1 MITRRVLYRCASPNE
16 KYSWEKANHLEAN
29 TLQTHFPTTVF
40 SNSCI
45 YRYAMIIMFC
55 IYLRIYKKIPLE
67 IVSFHLSNVD
77 KWPKESLK
85 EICYY
90 IFLYFHCT
98 CTRYR
103 SSNEEPQQSLFLFL
117 FSFLFLLS
125 LPSLV
130 NFHPI
135 CSRWD
140 ASRRWQ
146 RNLFSLTL
154 MQIRCSHSL
163 TLSHTCASFL
173 SPFILPVS
181 FFSLFHFQCDSQTS
195 PFSIFNPFSSIKTQY
210 WSKNTHSIATTWWE
224 NLNISF
230 TSVGSFPTILLSFK
244 ILEPKS
250 GFSLKGFIYI
260 RRSIGFNS
268 FAHFFLIN

>member
-1 MITRRVLYRCASPNE
+1 MIMRRVLYRCASPNE
-16 KYSWEKANHLEAN
+16 KYSWLHLGKGQPSGSQCFTNSFSNHG
-29 TLQTHFPTTVF
+29 F

-55 IYLRIYKKIPLE
+55 IYLRIYRKIPLD
-67 IVSFHLSNVD
+67 IVSFHLSNAD

-117 FSFLFLLS
+117 FSFSFLFL

-135 CSRWD
+135 CSR
-140 ASRRWQ
+140 
-146 RNLFSLTL
+146 
-154 MQIRCSHSL
+154 
-163 TLSHTCASFL
+163 
-173 SPFILPVS
+173 
-181 FFSLFHFQCDSQTS
+181 
-195 PFSIFNPFSSIKTQY
+195 
-210 WSKNTHSIATTWWE
+210 
-224 NLNISF
+224 
-230 TSVGSFPTILLSFK
+230 
-244 ILEPKS
+244 
-250 GFSLKGFIYI
+250 
-260 RRSIGFNS
+260 
-268 FAHFFLIN
+268 

>member
-1 MITRRVLYRCASPNE
+1 MRPVLYRCASPNE
-16 KYSWEKANHLEAN
+16 KYSWLHLGKGQPSGQCFTNSFSNHG
-29 TLQTHFPTTVF
+29 F

-103 SSNEEPQQSLFLFL
+103 SSNEEPQQSLFLF
-117 FSFLFLLS
+117 SFLFS

-135 CSRWD
+135 CSR
-140 ASRRWQ
+140 
-146 RNLFSLTL
+146 
-154 MQIRCSHSL
+154 
-163 TLSHTCASFL
+163 
-173 SPFILPVS
+173 
-181 FFSLFHFQCDSQTS
+181 
-195 PFSIFNPFSSIKTQY
+195 
-210 WSKNTHSIATTWWE
+210 
-224 NLNISF
+224 
-230 TSVGSFPTILLSFK
+230 
-244 ILEPKS
+244 
-250 GFSLKGFIYI
+250 
-260 RRSIGFNS
+260 
-268 FAHFFLIN
+268 